1 MLQTLQVYSNG
12 FIYVLNQFAKGK
24 YGLFFLPGLIVS
36 LFFGFILFI
45 TDSISNLDVFI
56 ISETSKFLGL
66 IITQIYIFFI
76 LTLLAPFNTALSE
89 KFEKDYQ
96 GKEYIFKLDKFFK
109 DLLRMIVLSFV
120 LILIEFTLLGIIWMV
135 TKLFHI
141 PYLNE
146 LTFLIISSLFI
157 GYSFF
162 DPSLERHRY
171 GISKSL
177 QFFQSNLFTILIAG
191 LFFQLIFHLPYL
203 GILISPVITTLL
215 ATYVFLNL
223 KKQ

>member
-1 MLQTLQVYSNG
+1 MLQTLQAYSSG

-24 YGLFFLPGLIVS
+24 YVLFFLPGLIVS

-109 DLLRMIVLSFV
+109 DLIRMIVLSFV

-135 TKLFHI
+135 TKLFNI

-146 LTFLIISSLFI
+146 LTFLVISSLFI

-177 QFFQSNLFTILIAG
+177 QFFQSHLFTILIAG